1 MLKGKKQQSF
11 ILTKY
16 YDDSD
21 LDIFS
26 KTGENGGQVTPGIY
40 IKFDS
45 PLNEEQKMIVAKL
58 ATEKGLAGL
67 SIFDNGSFAT
77 AYDAGDLYG
86 TEAKDFLESASA
98 FAEAIGNDEG
108 GQGIKGTVESYAQ
121 ETWAYTT
128 DPRRSGAGS
137 YTQLERYSKDV
148 PEGQTVL
155 GFKNPHTRLI
165 DTSGL
170 KGKELSRK
178 HK

>member
-1 MLKGKKQQSF
+1 MKFSVRVYIGAMREYAKGKKQQSF

-67 SIFDNGSFAT
+67 SIFDDGSFAT

-86 TEAKDFLESASA
+86 T
-98 FAEAIGNDEG
+98 
-108 GQGIKGTVESYAQ
+108 
-121 ETWAYTT
+121 
-128 DPRRSGAGS
+128 
-137 YTQLERYSKDV
+137 
-148 PEGQTVL
+148 
-155 GFKNPHTRLI
+155 
-165 DTSGL
+165 
-170 KGKELSRK
+170 
-178 HK
+178 